1 MVSKVN
7 KKDLQQVLRNVDT
20 VIDNHAC
27 AKKLGVSVD
36 ELLTT
41 IYEEIQLPFSKAMK
55 KNAFKIPFFDK
66 EETEEFFS
74 SELIDLGFLCMNKM
88 KEIKEMTDQK
98 IKAKTGKMGILAHDS
113 MYNNWLMN
121 RGY

>member
-1 MVSKVN
+1 MN
-7 KKDLQQVLRNVDT
+7 KKDLQQVLRNVNTEIDT
-20 VIDNHAC
+20 YTY
-27 AKKLGVSVD
+27 AKKLDVSVD
-36 ELLTT
+36 ELLT
-41 IYEEIQLPFSKAMK
+41 IIHEEVQLPFSKIMK

-66 EETEEFFS
+66 EQTEEFFS
-74 SELIDLGFLCMNKM
+74 SELIDLGFLCMNKI
-88 KEIKEMTDQK
+88 KELKEMTDQK